1 MLLKFGKVISF
12 LYICGIINQKNT
24 IMKKTLATLVLYIYN
39 KYIHEDWNDFTKFGK
54 ICIYP
59 FWLIRIL
66 YITVASQVL
75 VLGYYWEN
83 STMYPIVQQARL
95 ESMVMMDQMMAE
107 FNKK

>member
-1 MLLKFGKVISF
+1 
-12 LYICGIINQKNT
+12 
-24 IMKKTLATLVLYIYN
+24 MKKTLATLALYIYN
-39 KYIHEDWNDFTKFGK
+39 KYIYEDWTIYTKLGK

-59 FWLIRIL
+59 AWLVRIL
-66 YITVASQVL
+66 YIIVASPVL

-95 ESMVMMDQMMAE
+95 ESMVMMDQMMSE